1 MKKIISGIIIS
12 LIILVGFTTIAKAE
26 TEEKVFS
33 ISDAEKELGLNST
46 TFLYCR
52 NIPTGEE
59 VVWTTS
65 NPEVV
70 TVDEKGNLAGIS
82 IGTATI
88 TATAGEAT
96 ASCKISVVYKYMNI
110 EGNSGF
116 KFPINLI
123 LGEHE
128 IEQLDVEVQDGKYEK
143 VENPIIKFIS
153 SDANVATVDGN
164 GLITAKTVGQTTI
177 TATAAGLEETIE
189 IKVYGRPEF
198 TDFSNA
204 KYETFFDVNA
214 SLKIS
219 NITPKN
225 ETTVNYYL
233 VITPD
238 NVKPEGVITGNGT
251 INYESP
257 YKPQILGVNQEESY
271 LYDNFIDEHVERNQD
286 LYVWVLESQKL
297 EDYYYNEAEEIIS
310 YSTKYVVEG
319 QKIGRPE
326 LPKLNA
332 IIHSF
337 SLGKYHD
344 ENNEEYKYTR
354 INFRIPSVI
363 ENRKFRLKIGRVTN
377 KTILQKI
384 KNNDYEG
391 ITELLKYAKEN
402 KSIYEKELTTTSGGY
417 YKIEDV
423 LFDGKTLLED
433 DAYYFI
439 YAIFDDENGKY
450 YPIEGVTLG
459 QAWHYDENNYWE
471 LWAYNDEKFEWTDL
485 SSGTEP
491 KPDGTEAPN
500 PLPQTGLKTI
510 FGITAIALIG
520 IMVFLKSKDNYYK
533 NI

>member
-1 MKKIISGIIIS
+1 MKKIISSIIIS

-33 ISDAEKELGLNST
+33 ISDTEIELGLNST

-52 NIPTGEE
+52 NIPAGEE

-65 NPEVV
+65 NSEVV
-70 TVDEKGNLAGIS
+70 TVDEKGNLAGVG

-88 TATAGEAT
+88 TATAGEET
-96 ASCKISVVYKYMNI
+96 ASCEVSVVYKYI
-110 EGNSGF
+110 GIKGNSGTTL
-116 KFPINLI
+116 PINLF

-128 IEQLDVEVQDGKYEK
+128 TEKLVVEVQDGKYEK
-143 VENPIIKFIS
+143 VENAIIKFTS
-153 SDANVATVDGN
+153 SDTSVATVDET
-164 GLITAKTVGQTTI
+164 GLVTAKAVGKTTI
-177 TATAAGLEETIE
+177 TASVAGGEKTREVT
-189 IKVYGRPEF
+189 VYGREDF

-225 ETTVNYYL
+225 ETTVNYYM

-238 NVKPEGVITGNGT
+238 NVKPEGVITESET
-251 INYESP
+251 INYESS
-257 YKPQILGVNQEESY
+257 YKPQILGVNQEENY
-271 LYDNFIDEHVERNQD
+271 LYTNFIDEYVERNQD

-297 EDYYYNEAEEIIS
+297 EESYYNEEGEPIS
-310 YSTKYVVEG
+310 YATKYIVEG
-319 QKIGRPE
+319 QKVERPE
-326 LPKLNA
+326 LPKLNG

-337 SLGKYHD
+337 SLGKYD
-344 ENNEEYKYTR
+344 DPNNEEHKYTR
-354 INFRIPSVI
+354 INFRVPSVT
-363 ENRKFRLKIGRVTN
+363 ENRKFTLKIGKVTN

-384 KNNDYEG
+384 KNNDYVG
-391 ITELLKYAKEN
+391 ITELLKYAKESN
-402 KSIYEKELTTTSGGY
+402 SIYEKELTTIYEGY
-417 YKIEDV
+417 YKNEDV

-433 DAYYFI
+433 DGYYFI
-439 YAIFDDENGKY
+439 YVIFDDENGKY

-459 QAWHYDENNYWE
+459 QAWHSSDNKSWD

-485 SSGTEP
+485 SSGSEP
-491 KPDGTEAPN
+491 DDTKAPN
-500 PLPQTGLKTI
+500 PLPQTGLQTV
-510 FGITAIALIG
+510 FGITAIVLIG
-520 IMVFLKSKDNYYK
+520 IIVFLKSKNNYYK